1 MREFAELDAGVCA
14 LTAGAT
20 LGGRDALFEV
30 LAAILHLGDV
40 AFEGEDKAVLDAAGQ
55 KALDAAAAALQYTP
69 GELLLQ
75 LTERWI
81 AAGPSEEIC
90 ITLAPAEARQVRD
103 AVAKAIYQRLFLF
116 YVEQLNA
123 QLSPAALRG
132 ALGTPRAVTAT
143 RRGSLQRAMSR
154 SGLSEKVVGL
164 LDIFGFESLAVNGL
178 EQICI
183 NLANE
188 RLHSLFLSYVFHG
201 LPPSQVRV
209 RVRVKTKICK

>member
-1 MREFAELDAGVCA
+1 MCA

-90 ITLAPAEARQVRD
+90 ITLAPAEARQVLE
-103 AVAKAIYQRLFLF
+103 ALVARR
-116 YVEQLNA
+116 
-123 QLSPAALRG
+123 PAPLTFILLMRFSF
-132 ALGTPRAVTAT
+132 RAE
-143 RRGSLQRAMSR
+143 
-154 SGLSEKVVGL
+154 GLKEP
-164 LDIFGFESLAVNGL
+164 
-178 EQICI
+178 
-183 NLANE
+183 
-188 RLHSLFLSYVFHG
+188 Y
-201 LPPSQVRV
+201 P
-209 RVRVKTKICK
+209 